1 MGSELTKEN
10 KPDFEKDFQDEN
22 IKYGIISKKCK
33 EQSNDD
39 SYIILP
45 NIIISEG
52 DINIDFSLFGIFD
65 GHNGNC
71 ISKYLSENINKF
83 FEKEI
88 KNIDNNNYQH
98 ELEKLFSEID
108 NTIKTEQNTIN
119 DKVDKNNI
127 DIAEIEVKDSDKEFF
142 INSIKTSADIPDEFK
157 EIDNNELEDLL
168 LFKNLFNFKNNYIHN
183 INNLNYIGSSASIVL
198 INSDK
203 IITMDLGITKCF
215 LLDKEGN
222 ILNPYNKSEEQTEEK
237 TKKIKIAHTF
247 NNIEEKKRIK
257 KFNKDIDYESLKMNS
272 YIPTS
277 RSFGFY
283 KYKSNELLNSNNQII
298 SCIPDIE
305 IYDIKN
311 VEFIFL
317 VTGLDLSSKR
327 LKKLTKKIKELN
339 LEQNEGIKYT
349 KIIEDLL
356 PDFKK
361 EKKSKKEKEEIN
373 EQNNQLPL
381 ILDNDNIEEENILLD
396 QIDNEYYKD
405 IIELNEP
412 EIIHDKNTT
421 CILIKIY
428 KKKVNENENEE
439 NKENQE
445 TIGNKETEGNTEKKD
460 NQEIKENKEE
470 PKEVEKKEETEETP
484 KDEITN
490 NNINKNKTEEQ
501 INKNQE

>member
-1 MGSELTKEN
+1 MN
-10 KPDFEKDFQDEN
+10 
-22 IKYGIISKKCK
+22 
-33 EQSNDD
+33 
-39 SYIILP
+39 
-45 NIIISEG
+45 
-52 DINIDFSLFGIFD
+52 
-65 GHNGNC
+65 
-71 ISKYLSENINKF
+71 
-83 FEKEI
+83 
-88 KNIDNNNYQH
+88 
-98 ELEKLFSEID
+98 
-108 NTIKTEQNTIN
+108 
-119 DKVDKNNI
+119 
-127 DIAEIEVKDSDKEFF
+127 
-142 INSIKTSADIPDEFK
+142 
-157 EIDNNELEDLL
+157 
-168 LFKNLFNFKNNYIHN
+168 
-183 INNLNYIGSSASIVL
+183 
-198 INSDK
+198 
-203 IITMDLGITKCF
+203 LGITKCF

-222 ILNPYNKSEEQTEEK
+222 ILNAHNKSEEQTEEK
-237 TKKIKIAHTF
+237 NKKIKNEHTF

-283 KYKSNELLNSNNQII
+283 KYKSNDLLNSNNQII

-305 IYDIKN
+305 IFDIKN

-339 LEQNEGIKYT
+339 LEQNEEIKYT

-373 EQNNQLPL
+373 EHNNQLPL

-396 QIDNEYYKD
+396 QLDNEYYKD
-405 IIELNEP
+405 LIELNEP
-412 EIIHDKNTT
+412 EIFHDKNTT

-428 KKKVNENENEE
+428 KKKANEKDKE

-445 TIGNKETEGNTEKKD
+445 NIESKESEENTENKE

-470 PKEVEKKEETEETP
+470 QKEVEKKEGEGTKETTKNE
-484 KDEITN
+484 KTN
-490 NNINKNKTEEQ
+490 DNINENKTEEQ